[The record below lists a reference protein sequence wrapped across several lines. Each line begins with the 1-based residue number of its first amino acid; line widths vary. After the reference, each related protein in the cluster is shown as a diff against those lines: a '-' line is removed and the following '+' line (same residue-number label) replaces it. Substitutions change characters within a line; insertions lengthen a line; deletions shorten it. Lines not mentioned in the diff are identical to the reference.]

1 MRPKAVLFD
10 CDGVLVDSE
19 PPAFDLLCEELAAHG
34 HAMSRAEAEATFI
47 GGTIAG
53 VADQARGMGIG
64 FGPDWVDHF
73 YDALYARLEQGV
85 PLMPGVVETLDALDA
100 AGIPYAVG
108 SNGTIR
114 KMTITLGAHPSVW
127 GRLRDRLYSG
137 QEMGAPKPAPD
148 IFLAAARDLGVAPG
162 DCVVVDDSPSGA
174 KAGIAA
180 GMRTIGFA
188 PHGGALLAA
197 LGVETVASF
206 AELRGLLR
214 LSPAHGD

>member
-34 HAMSRAEAEATFI
+34 RPMPRAEAEETFI

-53 VADQARGMGIG
+53 VADKARGMGIG
-64 FGPDWVDHF
+64 FGTDWVDHF
-73 YDALYARLEQGV
+73 YDTLYARLEEGV

-100 AGIPYAVG
+100 AAIPYAVG

-114 KMTITLGAHPSVW
+114 KMTITLGAHPAVW
-127 GRLRDRLYSG
+127 ERLKDRLHSG
-137 QEMGAPKPAPD
+137 QEIGAPKPLPD
-148 IFLAAARDLGVAPG
+148 LYLAAAHALGVAPE

-180 GMRTIGFA
+180 GMRTIGFT
-188 PHGGALLAA
+188 PHGDGLLAP
-197 LGVETVASF
+197 LGIETVTSF
-206 AELRGLLR
+206 AQLQTRLGL
-214 LSPAHGD
+214 